1 MPRPPAL
8 STTVA
13 GAIIRRWYF
22 GGWAGGRRSCIALSV
37 YSSSTAHSRS
47 SMTTFSMPSWV
58 YSSSSSSSPSSLHD
72 KTLPSSSRQ
81 QPRPPTFLRS
91 AGLASTAHNHDTH
104 KPPPFCCGNPNC
116 EHQGA
121 DLKEDGYN
129 YENEEVS
136 ASKHNHPHTHT
147 DELPPCW
154 ACGKPTGC
162 CNFFC
167 ACGKIQPLIG
177 HCSYFETFGLPK
189 SYDLDPKELERAFF
203 ELQKTMHPD
212 RYMQKSSTEQDFSRS
227 NSTYVNVAY
236 RTLKDPTLR
245 AKYLLQLEGVR
256 ALDERSKT
264 ADPAL
269 LMEVMELRE
278 EVDESRKP
286 EALIRLI
293 RRNRKAIDA
302 VKKELI
308 QLYTE
313 KEWTRMVALTN
324 RLQYLSKVGFEARE
338 KLDLLEGEEE
348 KEQRRARLER
358 EEEEEEEATARKG
371 LHA

>member
-1 MPRPPAL
+1 M
-8 STTVA
+8 
-13 GAIIRRWYF
+13 
-22 GGWAGGRRSCIALSV
+22 
-37 YSSSTAHSRS
+37 
-47 SMTTFSMPSWV
+47 
-58 YSSSSSSSPSSLHD
+58 
-72 KTLPSSSRQ
+72 
-81 QPRPPTFLRS
+81 
-91 AGLASTAHNHDTH
+91 
-104 KPPPFCCGNPNC
+104 
-116 EHQGA
+116 
-121 DLKEDGYN
+121 
-129 YENEEVS
+129 
-136 ASKHNHPHTHT
+136 
-147 DELPPCW
+147 
-154 ACGKPTGC
+154 
-162 CNFFC
+162 
-167 ACGKIQPLIG
+167 
-177 HCSYFETFGLPK
+177 
-189 SYDLDPKELERAFF
+189 
-203 ELQKTMHPD
+203 
-212 RYMQKSSTEQDFSRS
+212 
-227 NSTYVNVAY
+227 
-236 RTLKDPTLR
+236 KDPTLR

>member
-8 STTVA
+8 PTATVTAARLWCSAA
-13 GAIIRRWYF
+13 GA
-22 GGWAGGRRSCIALSV
+22 GAGRCSCLALSSFA
-37 YSSSTAHSRS
+37 SSSTASSRS
-47 SMTTFSMPSWV
+47 MATISAPRLAYFSP
-58 YSSSSSSSPSSLHD
+58 SSSSSSLLYA
-72 KTLPSSSRQ
+72 TLPSITRRR
-81 QPRPPTFLRS
+81 PRPPSFLPS
-91 AGLASTAHNHDTH
+91 AGLASTAHNHDMH

-116 EHQGA
+116 EHQRA
-121 DLKEDGYN
+121 NDNDTDHEHHD
-129 YENEEVS
+129 EVS

-177 HCSYFETFGLPK
+177 HCSYFETFGIPK
-189 SYDLDPKELERAFF
+189 AYDLDPKELEHAFF

-212 RYMQKSSTEQDFSRS
+212 RYGQKSSTEQDFSRS
-227 NSTYVNVAY
+227 NSTYLNVAY

-286 EALIRLI
+286 EALIRLM
-293 RRNRKAIDA
+293 RRNRKAIDG
-302 VKKELI
+302 VKKKLA
-308 QLYTE
+308 QLYEE
-313 KEWTRMVALTN
+313 KVREEDG
-324 RLQYLSKVGFEARE
+324 GFEGGRE
-338 KLDLLEGEEE
+338 VDESRMKRVLLSLLL
-348 KEQRRARLER
+348 R
-358 EEEEEEEATARKG
+358 
-371 LHA
+371 